1 MGYIYNDEDNE
12 AMHDPFMGYHNP
24 TVYLSRSEMDYYENG
39 GYERDMEAMEAA
51 RDYRKS
57 QIREGFLD
65 DLGFLRDSKCRE
77 CPWMQEGVIEAF
89 EDQADDNLIM
99 PGEAYDLA
107 QRMCRVCKTTPE
119 NGREAALDDFFE
131 KEGN

>member
-12 AMHDPFMGYHNP
+12 AMYDPFMGFHNP
-24 TVYLSRSEMDYYENG
+24 TVYLSRQEMDYYEKG

-51 RDYRKS
+51 KDYRES
-57 QIREGFLD
+57 QIREGFLN

-77 CPWMQEGVIEAF
+77 CPWMIEGVIEAF
-89 EDQADDNLIM
+89 EDQADDDLIM

-107 QRMCRVCKTTPE
+107 QRMCRVCKTTQE
-119 NGREAALDDFFE
+119 NEREAALTDFFD
-131 KEGN
+131 KEGE